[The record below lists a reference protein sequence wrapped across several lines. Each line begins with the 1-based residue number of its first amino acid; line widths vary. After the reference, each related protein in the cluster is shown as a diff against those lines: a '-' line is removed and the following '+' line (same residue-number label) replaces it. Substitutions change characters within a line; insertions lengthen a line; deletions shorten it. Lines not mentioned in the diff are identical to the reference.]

1 MIHLRPVREAI
12 EKARIETTSRLRDEI
27 EEARISR
34 LQSEGK
40 IARHFK
46 ASQQFKQTAEAEW
59 MG

>member
-12 EKARIETTSRLRDEI
+12 EKAKIETTRRLRDEV
-27 EEARISR
+27 EEYRISR

-46 ASQQFKQTAEAEW
+46 AHRHFITTGDTA
-59 MG
+59 